1 MLRNFALAAAAV
13 VLSYLPAS
21 AQVGVT
27 IQLGNPYPPPPVY
40 YPVAQPVVVQP
51 RPVIV
56 HPRPVVVHQQPVYQQ
71 PVYYGTPRYYGGDCR
86 PVKYNK
92 KHHRK
97 QRGHRG
103 HCDD

>member
-1 MLRNFALAAAAV
+1 MMFRKLALAAAVV

-27 IQLGNPYPPPPVY
+27 IQLGNPYPPPVY

-51 RPVIV
+51 QPVIV
-56 HPRPVVVHQQPVYQQ
+56 HPRPVVVQQQ
-71 PVYYGTPRYYGGDCR
+71 PVYYGAGVPRSYANDCR
-86 PVKYNK
+86 TVKYNK

-97 QRGHRG
+97 HRGHRS
-103 HCDD
+103 HCD

>member
-1 MLRNFALAAAAV
+1 MMLRNFALTAAAV

-27 IQLGNPYPPPPVY
+27 IQLGNPYPPPVY

-56 HPRPVVVHQQPVYQQ
+56 HPRPVVVQQQ

-97 QRGHRG
+97 QHGHRR
-103 HCDD
+103 HCQD

>member
-1 MLRNFALAAAAV
+1 MMLRNFALAAAVV

-27 IQLGNPYPPPPVY
+27 IQLGNPYPPPVY

-56 HPRPVVVHQQPVYQQ
+56 QPRPMVVHQQPVY
-71 PVYYGTPRYYGGDCR
+71 YGAPRYYGSDCR

-103 HCDD
+103 HCD

>member
-1 MLRNFALAAAAV
+1 MMLRNFALAAAVV

-56 HPRPVVVHQQPVYQQ
+56 HPRPVVVQQQ
-71 PVYYGTPRYYGGDCR
+71 PVYYGLPRSYGNGNGCR
-86 PVKYNK
+86 PVKYAK
-92 KHHRK
+92 KQHRK
-97 QRGHRG
+97 HRGHRG